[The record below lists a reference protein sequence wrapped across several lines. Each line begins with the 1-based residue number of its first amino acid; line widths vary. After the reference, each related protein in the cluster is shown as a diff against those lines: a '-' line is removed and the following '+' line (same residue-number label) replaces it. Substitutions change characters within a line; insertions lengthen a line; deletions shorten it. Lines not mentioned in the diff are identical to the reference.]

1 MEITFDKKQNLEGI
15 LTINLTPADY
25 QPRIKSELKKAQK
38 KVNMPGFRPGNAP
51 LAMVEK
57 MYGKG
62 IFVDE
67 VNKMVSEA
75 LFGYLSENQV
85 HYLAQPML
93 NETESQNIDFSVE
106 GDFSF
111 VFEVGLAPEIK
122 INIDSS
128 DTVTKHK
135 ILVDEA
141 EVEKEIEN
149 IQRRFAEEESV
160 QQAEAE
166 DIIYMTVSELD
177 ATGEIFEGGVS
188 LKSVSTTLSMIQD
201 EDTKNQLAAC
211 KTGDVIQI
219 DIFKVFNNNET
230 VISSALGIAKEGVT
244 DLNPNFTANVNEIK
258 RFIKAE
264 LNQDLFDKVL
274 GEGEGTDLESFKSK
288 IRTQVEAYYTQES
301 ENMFNHMISHLIDD
315 RHAFDL
321 PSEFLKRWIK
331 EKKREDKEG
340 VTLSDEEAENI
351 FNNEAPA
358 LRRMLIR
365 DFIFS
370 QNNITIEDAEI
381 ENMSMYHSQ
390 NLIRQYGIPNPD
402 YNLVKQI
409 SDKKM
414 KEDGHKQ
421 QMLDI
426 VSDSKLI
433 NYFREIVTP
442 VESEIN
448 IEDFYALMQEHTH

>member
-57 MYGKG
+57 MYGKS

-75 LFGYLSENQV
+75 MFGYLSENQV

-93 NETESQNIDFSVE
+93 SETESQNIDFSVE

-111 VFEVGLAPEIK
+111 VFEVGLAPEVK
-122 INIDSS
+122 INIESS

-166 DIIYMTVSELD
+166 DIIYLTVSELD
-177 ATGEIFEGGVS
+177 ANGEIFEGGVS
-188 LKSVSTTLSMIQD
+188 LKSVSTTLSMVQD

-230 VISSALGIAKEGVT
+230 VISSALGIPKEGVN

-274 GEGEGTDLESFKSK
+274 GEGEATDLESFKAK
-288 IRTQVEAYYTQES
+288 IRVQVEAYYAQES

-321 PSEFLKRWIK
+321 PGEFLKRWIK

-340 VTLSDEEAENI
+340 ATLSDEEAENI
-351 FNNEAPA
+351 YNNEAPA

-370 QNNITIEDAEI
+370 QNNITVEDAEI

-414 KEDGHKQ
+414 KDESHKQ

-442 VESEIN
+442 LESEIS